1 MLGKLV
7 KPLVPSVPR
16 ENRGVKVV
24 RDDRVIIQR
33 IESISRRQGSCLYK
47 GCASRRAVRCGLSR
61 HLRLGLRYVLGPTER
76 WSRTEIR
83 PRQPVMSRGPAMGRY
98 NRTMTL
104 LR

>member
-47 GCASRRAVRCGLSR
+47 GCASRRAVRCGVSFPR
-61 HLRLGLRYVLGPTER
+61 EGEDALRYVLAPPRGGPVRNT
-76 WSRTEIR
+76 
-83 PRQPVMSRGPAMGRY
+83 A
-98 NRTMTL
+98 
-104 LR
+104 